1 MTATD
6 RAFTAWLAERA
17 QHIEKVLERLL
28 PAADRV
34 PARLHQA
41 MRYAVLGGGKR
52 VRAALVYAA
61 GNACMRPSTVTS
73 AMNESL
79 DRAAAAVE
87 LVHAYSLVHDDLPCM
102 DDDMLRRGRPTLHVQ
117 YDEATAL
124 LAGDALQPLAFDLLV
139 QMSLAPEV
147 VVKATRT
154 LAQAAG
160 SLGMAGGQAID
171 LESVGK
177 TLSQQ
182 ELQQMH
188 LLKTGALL
196 AASVKLG
203 GLVAGAHALQE
214 RSLEEYASA
223 IGLAF
228 QVVDDVLDVTTDTAV
243 LGKTAGKDAAANK
256 PTYVT
261 LMGLEGAQSLAVSLH
276 RTARLGCTDAHEAS
290 SILREWAL
298 DQTTWHQ
305 FPHVQNQPAPRCQA
319 PGQPQLLNQVR
330 KFSAQ

>member
-1 MTATD
+1 MIATES
-6 RAFTAWLAERA
+6 ALTSWLAERA
-17 QHIEKVLERLL
+17 QHIEQVLERLL
-28 PAADRV
+28 PPANQV
-34 PARLHQA
+34 PERLHQA

-61 GNACMRPSTVTS
+61 GNACMRPNTTTS
-73 AMNESL
+73 AMNEAL

-124 LAGDALQPLAFDLLV
+124 LAGDALQPLAFDVLA
-139 QMSLAPEV
+139 QMPLAPEAV
-147 VVKATRT
+147 VNATRT

-171 LESVGK
+171 LVSVGK

-214 RSLEEYASA
+214 RSLDEYASA

-261 LMGLEGAQSLAVSLH
+261 LMGLEGAQSLATSLH
-276 RTARLGCTDAHEAS
+276 RTAREALSPLGDAAS
-290 SILREWAL
+290 LLGGLADFIVLR
-298 DQTTWHQ
+298 DH
-305 FPHVQNQPAPRCQA
+305 
-319 PGQPQLLNQVR
+319 
-330 KFSAQ
+330 